1 MQRPRVYRA
10 VGANRVTCQIPY
22 EGGSNR
28 RWIHEAL
35 GSQIRPEYN
44 RQTREWEIARAHL
57 LTLVEALA
65 ERFGEVDVLLEYST
79 TQKCD
84 RRCREAQGDDCE
96 CSCLGEHHAGGM
108 YMNGWIE
115 VGDTTLIQPGRQLRR
130 MRVVRH

>member
-1 MQRPRVYRA
+1 MPRPRVYRA
-10 VGANRVTCQIPY
+10 VGVNRITCWMPY

-28 RWIHEAL
+28 AWIHEVL
-35 GSQIRPEYN
+35 GSRIRPEYN
-44 RQTREWEIARAHL
+44 RQTREWEVARDHL
-57 LTLVEALA
+57 LSLVEALA

-108 YMNGWIE
+108 YMHGWIE
-115 VGDTTLIQPGRQLRR
+115 VGETTLIKPGRQLRH
-130 MRVVRH
+130 MRVVQR